1 MADIPAEEMVIEDNS
16 SSDELMLLSDSD
28 DEGIM
33 ADAARRVKRV
43 SINMTPKEQKA
54 FVVQLKTDQKAHVKE
69 KKIVSERKR
78 RGSVQ
83 YYKDIQ
89 SQLQSGVRSLSS
101 ERRESLVH
109 LKLLPEKLE
118 QRKAA
123 SASASASASA
133 PTTESTSITASSS
146 SAVNKLTLEPMR
158 FGTKPLSTLL
168 PKPTV
173 SAPTPTPK
181 HLVAIKKMSAIA
193 SSTAAADAAT
203 LVAIQKARRRP
214 QSARVPRQRRPHK
227 DTLAPVVPARLRP
240 YLTAQ
245 LTKESASSRGGGG
258 GGDKRRSRKRKR
270 KRKRRELRE
279 RNQWSSSS
287 AKKSVRSYLSLSQS
301 HWNSIVASG
310 LGPATTASQELYG
323 RTYLSDAEQLQLKL
337 AESLTALS
345 DQNENSSSRERE
357 RERKEAAVPKRERV
371 ADEAAEDAWK
381 ELRARIQT
389 HCYEQNEKKDRKK
402 TTAIAAAVTTTITT
416 TTTTADQYETFICTR
431 KRDQLIEIFGMFH
444 ERTPSTEIIFEAHS
458 AARRAVHSS
467 AFQIQRW
474 WKDHWS
480 ATASQSPPR
489 KTSRR
494 GEMSPPWTWHDEGRL
509 ARRRQRL
516 KRRSRKEDERLANTK
531 EREMTWK
538 ERYATRDDRTKPT
551 GKYLKMGGGRFST
564 AYPKSD
570 VDWKI
575 LRSQKIPGPGAYNP
589 VPLPHILG
597 AAKISTANPKSYLDW
612 AVYYTRD
619 QPGPAAY
626 DISLSG

>member
-1 MADIPAEEMVIEDNS
+1 M
-16 SSDELMLLSDSD
+16 
-28 DEGIM
+28 
-33 ADAARRVKRV
+33 
-43 SINMTPKEQKA
+43 
-54 FVVQLKTDQKAHVKE
+54 
-69 KKIVSERKR
+69 
-78 RGSVQ
+78 
-83 YYKDIQ
+83 
-89 SQLQSGVRSLSS
+89 
-101 ERRESLVH
+101 
-109 LKLLPEKLE
+109 
-118 QRKAA
+118 
-123 SASASASASA
+123 
-133 PTTESTSITASSS
+133 
-146 SAVNKLTLEPMR
+146 
-158 FGTKPLSTLL
+158 
-168 PKPTV
+168 
-173 SAPTPTPK
+173 
-181 HLVAIKKMSAIA
+181 
-193 SSTAAADAAT
+193 
-203 LVAIQKARRRP
+203 
-214 QSARVPRQRRPHK
+214 PRQRRPPK
-227 DTLAPVVPARLRP
+227 DILASVVPARLRP

-258 GGDKRRSRKRKR
+258 GGDKRRNRSRKR

-287 AKKSVRSYLSLSQS
+287 AKQSVRSYLSLSQS

-345 DQNENSSSRERE
+345 DENENTSSSSSREI
-357 RERKEAAVPKRERV
+357 KEAAVAKRGRV

-381 ELRARIQT
+381 ELRARIQA
-389 HCYEQNEKKDRKK
+389 HCYERNEKNDRKK
-402 TTAIAAAVTTTITT
+402 TTAIAAVTTKITT
-416 TTTTADQYETFICTR
+416 TRTTADQYETFICTR

-494 GEMSPPWTWHDEGRL
+494 GEMSPPWRWHDEGRL
-509 ARRRQRL
+509 TRRRQRL
-516 KRRSRKEDERLANTK
+516 KRRGRKEDERLANTK